1 MQDIRQ
7 WGILIFLGINSWID
21 IRKREISLLL
31 TGTFAAFAVFCLL
44 CRGDFS
50 VKMFL
55 PVGMGLLFVG
65 MSIATAGAVGMGD
78 GLVMIALA
86 VAMDTEEFFIMLLC
100 ALAFSAVWAGI
111 LLVPLQKN
119 RHTQIPFIPFL
130 LLGYAGSLLLC
141 R

>member
-1 MQDIRQ
+1 MQDIKQ

-31 TGTFAAFAVFCLL
+31 TGAFAVAAVLCLVY
-44 CRGDFS
+44 RGEFS
-50 VKMFL
+50 AKMFL
-55 PVGMGLLFVG
+55 PVGIGLLFVG
-65 MSIATAGAVGMGD
+65 MSIATEGAVGMGD

-86 VAMDTEEFFIMLLC
+86 VAMETEEFFIMLLC
-100 ALAFSAVWAGI
+100 ALAVSAVWAGI
-111 LLVPLQKN
+111 LLVPLQKS

>member
-1 MQDIRQ
+1 MQDIIQ

-50 VKMFL
+50 VKMFWA
-55 PVGMGLLFVG
+55 VGMGLLFVG

-86 VAMDTEEFFIMLLC
+86 VAMDTKEFFIMLLC
-100 ALAFSAVWAGI
+100 ALAVSAVWAGI

-119 RHTQIPFIPFL
+119 RHTQLPFIPFL